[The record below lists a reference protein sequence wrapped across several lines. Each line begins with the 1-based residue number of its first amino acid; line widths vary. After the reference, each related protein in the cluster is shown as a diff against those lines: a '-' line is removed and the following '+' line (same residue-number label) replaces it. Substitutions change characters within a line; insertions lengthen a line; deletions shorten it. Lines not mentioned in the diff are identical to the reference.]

1 MNNSKQNPSSNKMPL
16 DVYAKLVT
24 NECKQLRI
32 DNQELRETIEAQSQ
46 KINELKKQLQDY
58 KESHE
63 KKIKKYMDDNFQFD
77 KELRE
82 SDMYKNIQT
91 QNKNLRREN
100 KRLRE
105 INGGLIAKLN
115 KYENG

>member
-1 MNNSKQNPSSNKMPL
+1 
-16 DVYAKLVT
+16 
-24 NECKQLRI
+24 
-32 DNQELRETIEAQSQ
+32 
-46 KINELKKQLQDY
+46 
-58 KESHE
+58 
-63 KKIKKYMDDNFQFD
+63 MDDNLQFD

-100 KRLRE
+100 NRLRE

-115 KYENG
+115 KYEHG